1 MQLPLPTTPASAVQ
15 DWKFAD
21 LLLLVQ
27 AVHRHRADILHIQLP
42 VPTGLNVPYSLLPL
56 LVRATGGAARS

>member
-1 MQLPLPTTPASAVQ
+1 VQ

-27 AVHRHRADILHIQLP
+27 AVHRHRADILHIQHAAG
-42 VPTGLNVPYSLLPL
+42 TYGFERAIFLLPL
-56 LVRATGGAARS
+56 LVSDWVARQDRDYIT